1 MIRALPVCAALGV
14 LLFIGRTDGGE
25 PTETVIR
32 LTVPPAA
39 EPRPALRYQLL
50 PDLTEM
56 EPGNAIQGYMK
67 TFAEQHNVFV
77 NKESRERQEKW
88 LSMPLKDLPLK
99 EIRNYGGVA
108 LRQADYAARLEQ
120 ADWQM
125 LIPLRRDG
133 LYLLIP
139 DVAQMRTLANVL
151 RVRLRAEIAERRF
164 ADATAT
170 VKTLLA
176 MSRHLGEAPT
186 LIADL
191 VGVAIA
197 VATFHALDELI
208 EQPGSPNLYWALTNL
223 PHPVVDLRK
232 GLQGE
237 RVFLEAELRPID
249 ERAPMSEAQMQ
260 QVVKRAQVLHEVGQE
275 GKKDKVNLAAWITER
290 AGNPA
295 EVNAARK
302 RLVESGLAAETLQ
315 RFPALQ
321 ILLLDEK
328 VSCLVRRDAAQK
340 VMPLPYWRAKT
351 LLTAEPVAKPDEKTL
366 YADLIPA
373 YLKVWEAATRLDQ
386 RVALLRC
393 VEGLRLY
400 AAAHDG
406 KLPAKLADVPVP
418 LPVDPVTGQPFV
430 YSIEGETATV
440 RGTAPAGLEKS
451 ASFNVRYEIK
461 IAK

>member
-14 LLFIGRTDGGE
+14 LLLLGRTNGGE

-32 LTVPPAA
+32 LTVQPAA

-67 TFAEQHNVFV
+67 AFAEQHNVFV
-77 NKESRERQEKW
+77 NKESRERQEQW

-99 EIRNYGGVA
+99 EIRNFGGVA

-125 LIPLRRDG
+125 LIPLRREG
-133 LYLLIP
+133 IYLVIP
-139 DVAQMRTLANVL
+139 DVAQMRTLSIVL

-164 ADATAT
+164 DDAVAT

-197 VATFHALDELI
+197 MATSDALGELI

-223 PHPVVDLRK
+223 PHPLVDLRK

-237 RVFLEAELRPID
+237 RVFLETELRPID
-249 ERAPMSEAQMQ
+249 ERVPMSEAQMQ
-260 QVVKRAQVLHEVGQE
+260 RVVKRAQVLHEVGHE
-275 GKKDKVNLAAWITER
+275 GKKDRVDLAAWITER

-295 EVNAARK
+295 EVAAARK
-302 RLVESGLAAETLQ
+302 RLVGSGLAAETLQ

-321 ILLLDEK
+321 ILLLDQK
-328 VSCLVRRDAAQK
+328 ATCLARRDAAQK
-340 VMPLPYWRAKT
+340 VMPLLYWRAKA

-373 YLKVWEAATRLDQ
+373 YLRVWQAATRLDQ

-430 YSIEGETATV
+430 YSMAGETATV

-451 ASFNVRYEIK
+451 APFNVRYEIR